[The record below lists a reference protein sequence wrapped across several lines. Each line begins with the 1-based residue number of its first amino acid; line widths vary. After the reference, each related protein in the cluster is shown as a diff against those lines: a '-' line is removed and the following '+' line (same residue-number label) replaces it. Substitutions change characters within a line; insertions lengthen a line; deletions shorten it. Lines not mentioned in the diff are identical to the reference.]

1 LHFCPPVRPFSCH
14 TPLAICS
21 RNSGFTLLGNALDFF
36 FVFGSM
42 FSNFKAKKEQ
52 DFQRELSLLK
62 KIFCDA
68 SGHCK
73 DA

>member
-1 LHFCPPVRPFSCH
+1 
-14 TPLAICS
+14 
-21 RNSGFTLLGNALDFF
+21 LLGNALDFF